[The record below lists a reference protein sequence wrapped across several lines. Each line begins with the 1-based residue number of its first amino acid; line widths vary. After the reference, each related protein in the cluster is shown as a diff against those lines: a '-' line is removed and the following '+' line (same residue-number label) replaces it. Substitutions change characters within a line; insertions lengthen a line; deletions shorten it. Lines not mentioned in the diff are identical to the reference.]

1 MSNQSISKDGRN
13 YGIDALRIVAMI
25 AIVMIHI
32 LYKGGLLT
40 SAEGTKR
47 LGLWLIEICGL
58 CAVNC
63 YAMISGYVMYTE
75 KEKPFRYSR
84 YIDLWLSGF
93 MYSAGIT
100 VLFFL
105 LRIGNVTSEVWSE
118 SLLPVGHNTYW
129 YLTAYTP
136 LFFIMPWLN
145 KWIRALKR
153 REMTYLVL
161 TLFLLFSFANLL
173 YDQFYISYGYS
184 FLWLMILYLFGAW
197 IKKCDVASR
206 VQKKKALG
214 IAVICVL
221 FSWIWFL
228 YSPIRPDLL
237 IKYNSPTTVIYAA
250 SLLVLFSQIK
260 PGKVITKGIMFATP
274 AVFGVYLI
282 HEHPLV
288 RTNFENWF
296 SWLIHLR
303 LLYTVLLLFATVL
316 VVFIICILIEKVRL
330 FLYGFIKSKILM
342 IKNAKRVFGKL

>member
-1 MSNQSISKDGRN
+1 MSNQSASKDSRN
-13 YGIDALRIVAMI
+13 YGIDTLRIVAMI

-32 LYKGGLLT
+32 LYKGGLLS
-40 SAEGTKR
+40 SATGTKR

-93 MYSAGIT
+93 TYSAGIT
-100 VLFFL
+100 LLFSL
-105 LRIGNVTSEVWSE
+105 LRIGNVTSEVWSA

-136 LFFIMPWLN
+136 LFFLVPWLN
-145 KWIRALKR
+145 KWIRALKQ
-153 REMTYLVL
+153 REMTCLVV
-161 TLFLLFSFANLL
+161 TLFILFSFVNLL

-197 IKKCDVASR
+197 IKKCDVTSR
-206 VQKKKALG
+206 VRKKTALG

-221 FSWIWFL
+221 LSWIWFL

-237 IKYNSPTTVIYAA
+237 IKYNSPTTVIYAVC
-250 SLLVLFSQIK
+250 LLVLFSQIK
-260 PGKVITKGIMFATP
+260 PGVKTTKGIIFVTP

-288 RTNFENWF
+288 RVNFEIWF
-296 SWLIHLR
+296 SWLTHLR
-303 LLYTVLLLFATVL
+303 FLYTVPLLLATVL
-316 VVFIICILIEKVRL
+316 VVFITCILIEKVRL
-330 FLYGFIKSKILM
+330 FLYGFIKNKILM
-342 IKNAKRVFGKL
+342 IKNAKRVSGKL